1 MPLDSMQG
9 SLKERGVRLTRQRQI
24 LLELID
30 KTGEHLD
37 AERLF
42 QMAKEQDPKLNRVT
56 VYRTLKMLKAGGLVD
71 ELDLMHYGGDQHYYE
86 TRLKQEHAHVICL
99 RCGKVEEF
107 FGDPLQKLRKQ
118 IETHFGFEILLTRT
132 EVGGYCAHCQTLRA
146 RESRRTAAASRE
158 GQTAPAR
165 LHATRLTMEPTGA
178 VVAGPEPASLVVTD
192 PNGHRSRVPVTPLP
206 FSIGRQP
213 ENHLVIRDSRV
224 SRSHARIFAEDGGY
238 VIEDSGSRH
247 GTFLNGKRIQREA
260 LHNSDRIEFGA
271 QDSYQLIFALDGAEL
286 KRIMEQVGASDK
298 AAPVPGM
305 GGNLAKLRAIL
316 DLARTLQS
324 SFSIDDVLVSVV
336 DTALA
341 ITGAERGFLLL
352 RNGDGL
358 QIRVARH
365 RDGRHLQET
374 DLRVPREV
382 LRRALEH
389 RRDLLSMNFDPIG
402 TAGTA
407 GTGESGPQNSIVD
420 LELRSVTC
428 VPLVRIRT
436 GQGEA
441 TSVLSTG
448 SETVGVLYMDSRLAA
463 ADLAGGNREL
473 LQTLAIE
480 ASTVLEN
487 ARLLE
492 EERAKQQMQ
501 EELNLARSIQ
511 QSLLPKALP
520 LKGWMQ
526 ACGSSLACR
535 EVGGD
540 YFDVTEVNP
549 RCWSAVV
556 ADVSGKGVSS
566 ALLASLLQGAL
577 ITVTDEPESLKPRME
592 RLNQFLL
599 RSHRRREVC
608 HRVPLPA
615 PLLRAFPVH
624 QRGALSGLLV
634 RPSGRLSEL
643 DATGMPV
650 GLMEGAEFTLADGTL
665 FSGDKLVIYSDGVT
679 ESQSAQGEFFGKKRL
694 HDLVVAHAAESCT
707 AIHDAIQDAVTAF
720 AEGALQSDDI
730 TVLVLEF
737 RG

>member
-1 MPLDSMQG
+1 M
-9 SLKERGVRLTRQRQI
+9 
-24 LLELID
+24 
-30 KTGEHLD
+30 
-37 AERLF
+37 
-42 QMAKEQDPKLNRVT
+42 
-56 VYRTLKMLKAGGLVD
+56 
-71 ELDLMHYGGDQHYYE
+71 
-86 TRLKQEHAHVICL
+86 
-99 RCGKVEEF
+99 
-107 FGDPLQKLRKQ
+107 
-118 IETHFGFEILLTRT
+118 
-132 EVGGYCAHCQTLRA
+132 
-146 RESRRTAAASRE
+146 ES
-158 GQTAPAR
+158 
-165 LHATRLTMEPTGA
+165 TGA
-178 VVAGPEPASLVVTD
+178 VAAGPEPASLIVTD

-224 SRSHARIFAEDGGY
+224 SRSHARIFDEGGGY
-238 VIEDSGSRH
+238 VIEDCGSRH
-247 GTFLNGKRIQREA
+247 GTFLNGKRIQRET
-260 LHNSDRIEFGA
+260 LHNSDRIDFGA
-271 QDSYQLIFALDGAEL
+271 QDSFQLVFALDGAEL
-286 KRIMEQVGASDK
+286 KRIMEQVSEK
-298 AAPVPGM
+298 SAPVPGM

-352 RNGDGL
+352 RNASGL
-358 QIRVARH
+358 EIRVARH
-365 RDGRHLQET
+365 RDGRHLLES

-382 LRRALEH
+382 IRRALEH

-402 TAGTA
+402 GSGSASTAET
-407 GTGESGPQNSIVD
+407 GPQNSIVD

-428 VPLVRIRT
+428 VPLVRMRT

-441 TSVLSTG
+441 EATSALSVG
-448 SETVGVLYMDSRLAA
+448 NETVGVLYMDSRLAA

-492 EERAKQQMQ
+492 EERAKRQMQ
-501 EELNLARSIQ
+501 EELQLARTIQ

-520 LKGWMQ
+520 LKGWLQ

-577 ITVTDEPESLKPRME
+577 ITTTDEPDSLKPRME
-592 RLNQFLL
+592 RLNQFLNDRTGGEKYATVFQCL
-599 RSHRRREVC
+599 LHSYGQFQYINAAHC
-608 HRVPLPA
+608 PA
-615 PLLRAFPVH
+615 
-624 QRGALSGLLV
+624 LLV

-650 GLMEGAEFTLADGTL
+650 GLIEGAEFTLADGTL

-694 HDLVVAHAAESCT
+694 YNLLTAHAAEPCT
-707 AIHDAIQDAVTAF
+707 AIHDAIQEAVTAF
-720 AEGALQSDDI
+720 AEGAVQSDDI